1 MKCYMDQ
8 TVDPCDRFFD
18 YACGRWSH
26 HHPIP
31 NDKGGYD
38 TFEILREDLSANLIQ
53 MFREPELETDGNA
66 TTAVKRLYASCMDVG
81 KTHLLHQVSQLAV
94 GETTLVGCE
103 VQAVQHKVYFTVQEL
118 HFGSRAL

>member
-1 MKCYMDQ
+1 MQCYMDQ
-8 TVDPCDRFFD
+8 TADPCDRFFD

-53 MFREPELETDGNA
+53 GGPSG
-66 TTAVKRLYASCMDVG
+66 C
-81 KTHLLHQVSQLAV
+81 
-94 GETTLVGCE
+94 TLPLVDI
-103 VQAVQHKVYFTVQEL
+103 K
-118 HFGSRAL
+118 